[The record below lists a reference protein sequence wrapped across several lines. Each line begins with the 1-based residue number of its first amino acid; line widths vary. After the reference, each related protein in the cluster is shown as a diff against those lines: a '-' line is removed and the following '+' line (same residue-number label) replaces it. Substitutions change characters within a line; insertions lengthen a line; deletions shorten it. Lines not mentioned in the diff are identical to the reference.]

1 MIAIERPADRQAL
14 VVVPRLM
21 PPVSTT
27 EIALILAL
35 LIFYAVA
42 ELITV
47 SVPAAVG
54 WANMI
59 GPLALIA
66 AMIFGVASA
75 LRRDPDA
82 IWGAFFWFRVACA
95 AYYGA
100 GNLVALTNDHVTSDF
115 IRNLYYFAEYEILKF
130 NIIITLGVFFVYLGA
145 IFTQITLAIP
155 KRRKPVITIYS
166 MMIIFLVVGGVARYG
181 IILPFLLNLQEGI
194 LPSIVSSIAKAY
206 SAGLMLLILLG
217 LQRKNILFLIAIV
230 LVLIE
235 IAVGVLLFSKSDVM
249 ITCLCATLAFY
260 LHRPKISTLIAAVS
274 ISLFIFSS
282 MVPVVSYG
290 RNALIR
296 DRGSQSAT
304 IDDRLAIIQAYQAEG
319 AIDEDGQRPSS
330 LTRFSY
336 VNVATFVISQY
347 DMGLPSYTLA
357 NVAAVFIPR
366 FLWPDKPNL
375 TKDGTDLYTRAT
387 GSEGTSITP
396 GLFAEAYGNFG
407 WWGLPLLM
415 TPYGVILALMSRA
428 MSAAMGRR
436 EWALLPVALIGVQVG
451 TRVDG
456 GYVIDVIGA
465 PVTLALFAII
475 IIAVTRVS
483 VKT

>member
-14 VVVPRLM
+14 IVVPRPM
-21 PPVSTT
+21 PPVSTV

-47 SVPAAVG
+47 SFPVAVG

-59 GPLALIA
+59 GPLTLIA
-66 AMIFGVASA
+66 TMIVGLASA
-75 LRRDPDA
+75 LRRDPHA
-82 IWGAFFWFRVACA
+82 IWGAFFWFRVACGV
-95 AYYGA
+95 YYGA
-100 GNLVALTNDHVTSDF
+100 GNLVALSSDQATSDY
-115 IRNLYYFAEYEILKF
+115 IRSLYYFSDDEILKF
-130 NIIITLGVFFVYLGA
+130 NIVIALGVFFIYLGA
-145 IFTQITLAIP
+145 VFTQITLAIP
-155 KRRKPVITIYS
+155 KQRKPVIAIYY

-217 LQRKNILFLIAIV
+217 LQRKNILFIFAIL
-230 LVLIE
+230 LVIIE
-235 IAVGVLLFSKSDVM
+235 IAVGVLLFSKTDVM

-274 ISLFIFSS
+274 VSLFIFST
-282 MVPVVSYG
+282 MIPVVGFG
-290 RNALIR
+290 RNTLIR

-304 IDDRLAIIQAYQAEG
+304 IDDRLAIIQAYQVDG
-319 AIDEDGQRPSS
+319 AINETGQRPTGF
-330 LTRFSY
+330 TRFSY
-336 VNVATFVISQY
+336 VNAATFVISQY
-347 DMGLPSYTLA
+347 DIGLPTYTLA
-357 NVAAVFIPR
+357 NVAAVFVPR
-366 FLWPDKPNL
+366 FFWPDKPNL

-387 GSEGTSITP
+387 GNEGTSISV

-415 TPYGVILALMSRA
+415 TPYGIILALMSRA

-436 EWALLPVALIGVQVG
+436 EWALLPVALIGVQIG

-456 GYVIDVIGA
+456 AYVIDVIGA
-465 PVTLALFAII
+465 PVTLALFATI

>member
-1 MIAIERPADRQAL
+1 MIAIERPVDRQAL
-14 VVVPRLM
+14 IVVPRPM

-42 ELITV
+42 AMITV
-47 SVPAAVG
+47 PFPAAVD

-59 GPLALIA
+59 GPVTLIA
-66 AMIFGVASA
+66 AMIYGVASA
-75 LRRDPDA
+75 LHRDPDA
-82 IWGAFFWFRVACA
+82 IWGAFFWFRVACG
-95 AYYGA
+95 AYYGF
-100 GNLVALTNDHVTSDF
+100 GNLVALSNDQVTSDY
-115 IRNLYYFAEYEILKF
+115 IRSLYYFSGDEILKF
-130 NIIITLGVFFVYLGA
+130 NIVVTVGVFFVYLGA

-155 KRRKPVITIYS
+155 RSRKSIITIYS
-166 MMIIFLVVGGVARYG
+166 MMIIFLVVGGFARYG

-217 LQRKNILFLIAIV
+217 LQRRNFLFLIAIV

-235 IAVGVLLFSKSDVM
+235 MAVGVLLFNKSDVM
-249 ITCLCATLAFY
+249 ITCLCVTLAFY

-282 MVPVVSYG
+282 MVPVVTYG
-290 RNALIR
+290 RNTLIR
-296 DRGSQSAT
+296 DRGSSSAT
-304 IDDRLAIIQAYQAEG
+304 LDDRLAIIQAYQAEG

-336 VNVATFVISQY
+336 VNVATFVISQH
-347 DMGLPSYTLA
+347 DMGLPNYTLA

-366 FLWPDKPNL
+366 FLWPNKPNL
-375 TKDGTDLYTRAT
+375 TQDATDLYTRAT
-387 GSEGTSITP
+387 GYEGTAISA

-415 TPYGVILALMSRA
+415 TPYGVILALLSRA

-436 EWALLPVALIGVQVG
+436 EWPLLPVALIGVQVG

-456 GYVIDVIGA
+456 AYVVDVIGA

>member
-1 MIAIERPADRQAL
+1 MIAVERPADRQAL
-14 VVVPRLM
+14 MVVPRPM
-21 PPVSTT
+21 PPVSTV

-35 LIFYAVA
+35 LIFYTIAQ
-42 ELITV
+42 LITV
-47 SVPAAVG
+47 SVPAALG
-54 WANMI
+54 WTNMI

-66 AMIFGVASA
+66 AMIYGVASA

-82 IWGAFFWFRVACA
+82 IWGAFFWFRVACGV
-95 AYYGA
+95 YYGA
-100 GNLVALTNDHVTSDF
+100 GNLVALSSDQITSDAL
-115 IRNLYYFAEYEILKF
+115 RGLYYFSEYEILKF
-130 NIIITLGVFFVYLGA
+130 NIIITCGVFFVYLGA
-145 IFTQITLAIP
+145 IFTRITLAVP
-155 KRRKPVITIYS
+155 NQRKPVITIYY

-194 LPSIVSSIAKAY
+194 LPSIVSLIAKAY
-206 SAGLMLLILLG
+206 SAGLMLLILLA
-217 LQRKNILFLIAIV
+217 LQRRNILFPIAIV
-230 LVLIE
+230 LVFIE
-235 IAVGVLLFSKSDVM
+235 IAVGVLLFNKSDVM
-249 ITCLCATLAFY
+249 ITCLCVALAFY

-274 ISLFIFSS
+274 ISLFIFST
-282 MVPVVSYG
+282 MTPLVGFG
-290 RNALIR
+290 RNTLIR
-296 DRGSQSAT
+296 DRGNQSANL
-304 IDDRLAIIQAYQAEG
+304 DDRLAIIQAYQVDG
-319 AIDEDGQRPSS
+319 AIDDTGQRPTS

-347 DMGLPSYTLA
+347 DVGLPTYTLA

-375 TKDGTDLYTRAT
+375 TKDSTDLYTRAT
-387 GSEGTSITP
+387 GIEGTAITA

-415 TPYGVILALMSRA
+415 TPYGIILALMSRA

-475 IIAVTRVS
+475 IIAVSRVS